1 MTTIFW
7 SFLICHALI
16 LILHSSEVSAG
27 IMQCG
32 AHIKCWKAV
41 EECTWF
47 SAETG
52 GSTYL
57 CDQVHYWVRIHP
69 CLTFVFISGKLDA
82 RFALCSDVHQ
92 SLFLNNDQWNAFS
105 SQKSTCIHR
114 EGLNANVSVTARLHQ
129 MHDTAVSDIEE
140 ENHSALAF
148 INSKCS

>member
-1 MTTIFW
+1 M
-7 SFLICHALI
+7 
-16 LILHSSEVSAG
+16 
-27 IMQCG
+27 
-32 AHIKCWKAV
+32 
-41 EECTWF
+41 EEYTRF

-52 GSTYL
+52 GSTYF
-57 CDQVHYWVRIHP
+57 CCQVHYWVRIHP
-69 CLTFVFISGKLDA
+69 YLTFVFISGNLDP
-82 RFALCSDVHQ
+82 RFALCSDGQPTSQ
-92 SLFLNNDQWNAFS
+92 SLFFNNDQCNAFS